1 MKVIDIWQKFYIPTF
16 LTTMIKIKRT
26 IPLFLLSYFLLAF
39 VFVFYI
45 AFGATDINIIKAVKD
60 CSVSF
65 YESPDLRILIYVR
78 LPRGIAA
85 VLAGSALAVSG
96 VLVQAVLNN
105 PMASPNIIGVN
116 SGAGLAVIVTNVLLP
131 QYVRLIPFAAFVGA
145 MVACMIIYAI
155 ATKNGIAKITVTL
168 AGIAVTGILNACINA
183 VKTVFP
189 NSIYNYTV
197 FSVGG
202 FGGVDA
208 KIIALVCPII
218 LICILIAVLLSRNID
233 ILCLGETTAASLGM
247 NVGRFGFII
256 LMLAAALAGCAV
268 SFAGLL
274 GFIGLII
281 PHIARRFVGNR
292 HKWLLP
298 LSAVWGAIFVLLCDL
313 FCRILFRPY
322 EVPVGII
329 ISFIGGIFF
338 IFIIL
343 WKGTARD

>member
-1 MKVIDIWQKFYIPTF
+1 MNIWQEFFIPTF
-16 LTTMIKIKRT
+16 FVIMIRIKRVFH
-26 IPLFLLSYFLLAF
+26 LFWLSYILL
-39 VFVFYI
+39 VVIFVFYI
-45 AFGATDINIIKAVKD
+45 TFGSTDINIIKAVKD
-60 CSVSF
+60 CAVSF
-65 YESPDLRILIYVR
+65 YESPDLRILVYVR

-85 VLAGSALAVSG
+85 VFAGSALAVSG

-105 PMASPNIIGVN
+105 PMAAPNIIGVN

-131 QYVRLIPFAAFVGA
+131 QYVSLIPFAAFAGA
-145 MVACMIIYAI
+145 MAACVVIYAI
-155 ATKNGIAKITVTL
+155 ASKNGIAKITVTL

-202 FGGVDA
+202 LGGVDA
-208 KIIALVCPII
+208 KILLLVCPII
-218 LICILIAVLLSRNID
+218 LVCILIAILLSRNID
-233 ILCLGETTAASLGM
+233 ILCLGEATAASLGM
-247 NVGRFGFII
+247 NVGRFGFIV

-313 FCRILFRPY
+313 FCRIMFRPY